1 MEQQK
6 CTLCGVIK
14 DIDQFGF
21 RDRKN
26 NVRRRDCKVCEA
38 KRKKKYYSIQENH
51 QHKLEQDRKYAET
64 NREKLRVQSYKR
76 YADGNE
82 EYREKKRKY
91 QRERYKNSLEIRQ
104 HVKSYH
110 EEYNKRPGVKERQ
123 REVRQLYYSNP
134 ENRKKHL
141 ESAKR
146 RFESCPL
153 AKLTR
158 SVRNLFGNFVR
169 AKNLTKNS
177 STFKLLGYT
186 PEELYEHLESQFQPD
201 MTWDNYGFY
210 GWHIDHIK
218 PVNTFNVT
226 SMTCEDFK
234 KCWALSSLRPL
245 WAKDNWSRP
254 KDGSDLKEVEEKK
267 EIKGEE

>member
-26 NVRRRDCKVCEA
+26 NVRRRDCKACEA

-51 QHKLEQDRKYAET
+51 QHKLEQDRKYAEA

-82 EYREKKRKY
+82 EYKEKKRKY

-104 HVKSYH
+104 HIKTYH

-123 REVRQLYYSNP
+123 REVRQRYYSNP
-134 ENRKKHL
+134 ENRKKYL
-141 ESAKR
+141 ENTKR
-146 RFESCPL
+146 RFIDNPQT
-153 AKLTR
+153 KLVHNIRT
-158 SVRNLFGNFVR
+158 LLGNFIR
-169 AKNLTKNS
+169 NKKLRKNDH
-177 STFKLLGYT
+177 TFKLLGYS
-186 PEELYEHLESQFQPD
+186 PEDLIKHLESQFQPG

-210 GWHIDHIK
+210 GWHIDHIV
-218 PVNTFNVT
+218 PANTFNMT
-226 SMTCEDFK
+226 STDSEDFK
-234 KCWALSSLRPL
+234 KCWALSNLRPL

-254 KDGSDLKEVEEKK
+254 KDGRDLKEKEEKK
-267 EIKGEE
+267 EVKGE